1 MKKKDSIGYVVV
13 FTFIA
18 CALFILPLAA
28 ANEATKL
35 RVEANTRF
43 ASHSAVLRALGLS
56 YADPA
61 DAEAKYVALV
71 SDLPR
76 GKGWRASIDG
86 HEWIVVRKTGAG
98 LWGSIT
104 LVVAADTRAERLR
117 GIEVLDQQET
127 PGLGGRIDEAW
138 FKDQFRGEKLG
149 PSGLALSISGGGT
162 GDSDRENGLVD
173 AVTGASLTSGFVKNI
188 VNAAIADIRAAGG
201 SQ

>member
-1 MKKKDSIGYVVV
+1 MRKKDSIGYVVL

-35 RVEANTRF
+35 RVEANKRF
-43 ASHSAVLRALGLS
+43 ASHSAVLRALGAAYS
-56 YADPA
+56 DPT
-61 DAEAKYVALV
+61 DAEAKYASLV

-86 HEWIVVRKTGAG
+86 HEWIVVQKTGAG

-104 LVVAADTRAERLR
+104 LVVAADAKADRLL

-127 PGLGGRIDEAW
+127 PGLGGRIDEPW

-149 PSGLALSISGGGT
+149 PDGLALSASGSGT

-173 AVTGASLTSGFVKNI
+173 AITGASLTSGFVKTI
-188 VNAAIADIRAAGG
+188 VNAAIADIRAEEGLK
-201 SQ
+201 